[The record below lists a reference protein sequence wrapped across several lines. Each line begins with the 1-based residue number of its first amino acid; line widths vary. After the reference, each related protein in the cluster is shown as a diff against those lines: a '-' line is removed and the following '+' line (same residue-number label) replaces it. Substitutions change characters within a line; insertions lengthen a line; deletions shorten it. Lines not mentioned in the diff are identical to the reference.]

1 MGFIDIL
8 IIAIG
13 CDIGVA
19 VLFNMAKETF
29 KK

>member
-1 MGFIDIL
+1 MGILDFL
-8 IIAIG
+8 IIAVGIG
-13 CDIGVA
+13 IVCA

>member
-1 MGFIDIL
+1 MGILDIL
-8 IIAIG
+8 IIACGCGIG
-13 CDIGVA
+13 IA